1 MKGYTICGLFY
12 NENPKSR
19 IEKILLDI
27 YNKGGGGGEDDPE
40 SDLDI
45 GRGLKVTNGV
55 LSVNSTSVIETG
67 NNLPAQSNGVHQQIE
82 KADMILQMI

>member
-27 YNKGGGGGEDDPE
+27 YNKGGGGGDDPE

-45 GRGLKVTNGV
+45 GRGLKVMNGV
-55 LSVNSTSVIETG
+55 LSVNSTSAIETG
-67 NNLPAQSNGVHQQIE
+67 NNLPADSNGVYQQID
-82 KADMILQMI
+82 KADRILQMI

>member
-27 YNKGGGGGEDDPE
+27 YNKGGGGDDPE

-45 GRGLKVTNGV
+45 GRGLKVMNGV

-67 NNLPAQSNGVHQQIE
+67 NDLPAQSNGVYQQIE
-82 KADMILQMI
+82 KADMILQRI